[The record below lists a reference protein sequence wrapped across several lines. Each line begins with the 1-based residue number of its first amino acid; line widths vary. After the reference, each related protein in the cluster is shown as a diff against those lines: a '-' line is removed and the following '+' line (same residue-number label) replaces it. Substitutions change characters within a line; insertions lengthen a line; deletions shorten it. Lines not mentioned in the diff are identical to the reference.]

1 MRIGGLRVRIR
12 VGVRVRIRVGVRFR
26 VRVRVRTP
34 HAVHA
39 ALGRGTQH
47 ADALCGLDTVRVG
60 LWQ

>member
-1 MRIGGLRVRIR
+1 MR

-39 ALGRGTQH
+39 ALGRVAKD

-60 LWQ
+60 LWR